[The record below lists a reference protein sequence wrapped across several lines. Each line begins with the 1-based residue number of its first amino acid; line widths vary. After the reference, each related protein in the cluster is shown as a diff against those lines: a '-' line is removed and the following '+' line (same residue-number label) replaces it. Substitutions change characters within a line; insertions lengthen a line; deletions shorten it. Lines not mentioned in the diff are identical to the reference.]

1 MNARY
6 HVHAITGHFHK
17 LSSYSHEQ
25 LEPFRS
31 YFLNQ
36 LDCVYEALLMSLFDL
51 LRKILP
57 LLLSLF
63 FANHEFQWRT
73 FQSTWRSK
81 PRLTHIVR
89 VYHVAM
95 FALKLV
101 LA

>member
-17 LSSYSHEQ
+17 LSSYSREQ
-25 LEPFRS
+25 LEPFQS

-51 LRKILP
+51 LRKTPP

-63 FANHEFQWRT
+63 FVNHEFQWRI
-73 FQSTWRSK
+73 FQSISK
-81 PRLTHIVR
+81 LTLARIHIED
-89 VYHVAM
+89 VYHVVM
-95 FALKLV
+95 FALNLV